1 MHRGCETSKGIGC
14 QVEKGVSGNRMEVKA
29 GQRARIRKGL
39 IQGRGFGNLKE
50 GVTVVGRENG
60 QAHPG
65 WIKGTPPPF
74 FPTCWGAHP

>member
-1 MHRGCETSKGIGC
+1 
-14 QVEKGVSGNRMEVKA
+14 MEVKA

-60 QAHPG
+60 QAHTG
-65 WIKGTPPPF
+65 WIDRSTPLHSITEFYNRPGSRPS
-74 FPTCWGAHP
+74 TCSSP